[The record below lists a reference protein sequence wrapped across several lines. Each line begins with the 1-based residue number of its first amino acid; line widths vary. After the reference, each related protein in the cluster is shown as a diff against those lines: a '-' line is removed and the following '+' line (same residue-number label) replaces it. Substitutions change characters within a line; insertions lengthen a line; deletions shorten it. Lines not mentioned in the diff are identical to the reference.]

1 MHLNQEL
8 VTQIRAEVAEQLSV
22 HTFTDGDRGHPR
34 MTEAQE
40 RHVGEQLIAVALEKH
55 ARGCLSAG
63 RPLLA
68 AAEEDAIARTVT
80 DSLFGLG
87 GLQRYLDD
95 PEVENIHANGCDV
108 VWVRYVDRAPV
119 RGEPIAGSDD
129 ELIHLVRTWAARFG
143 LSERRFDNASPHL
156 SMRLPDGSRL
166 SALMSITERPCIAV
180 RRHRFLSPTLDE
192 LMEWG
197 TIDKPLRHFL
207 DASVRAELTVVVG
220 GGTGVGKTTFL
231 RGLASS
237 IEPSERLVT
246 IEDSLEL
253 GLGCIPERHPDVVA
267 CEAREANIEGA
278 GTITIADLVRW
289 SLRLSPDRIIVGEVR
304 GDEVIPMLNAISS
317 GATAGSMCTI
327 HANQSRQV
335 FGKLSTYAI
344 QAPERLPVEA
354 TNMLVAQAVDL
365 VVQLSRRGRQ
375 RVVSSVREVVGADG
389 AQVVSNEIFAP
400 GPDGRA
406 LAHHPLRGE
415 TMERLVAVGFDP
427 AVLEGERRW
436 WP

>member
-1 MHLNQEL
+1 MSLNQEL
-8 VTQIRAEVAEQLSV
+8 VTRIRAEVAGQLSL
-22 HTFTDGDRGHPR
+22 HTFTGDDRGRPR
-34 MTEAQE
+34 MTEAEE
-40 RHVGEQLIAVALEKH
+40 REVGERLISAALETH
-55 ARGCLSAG
+55 ARGCLTSG
-63 RPLLA
+63 QPLLA
-68 AAEEDAIARTVT
+68 RADEDAVGRAVT
-80 DSLFGLG
+80 DALFGLG

-108 VWVRYVDRAPV
+108 VWVRYVDRPPV

-166 SALMSITERPCIAV
+166 SALMSVTERPCVAV

-197 TIDKPLRHFL
+197 TIDEPLRDLL
-207 DASVRAELTVVVG
+207 DASVRAELTVMVG

-237 IEPSERLVT
+237 IEPGARLVT

-253 GLGCIPERHPDVVA
+253 GLGHNSERHPDVVA
-267 CEAREANIEGA
+267 CEAREPNIEGA
-278 GTITIADLVRW
+278 GRITIADLVRW

-335 FGKLSTYAI
+335 FGKLSTYAL

-365 VVQLSRRGRQ
+365 VVQLSSRGRQ
-375 RVVSSVREVVGADG
+375 RLVSSVREVVGADG

-406 LAHHPLRGE
+406 LVHHPVRGG

-427 AVLEGERRW
+427 GVLDSARRW
-436 WP
+436 RS